1 MLLELWELLEKMKI
15 ASLELQNPSS
25 LPTHC
30 CETNGLC
37 VQRLLDN
44 LALSHGR
51 AVNSA
56 GTGDDYKV
64 PYRDL

>member
-1 MLLELWELLEKMKI
+1 MLPQLWELLEKMKN
-15 ASLELQNPSS
+15 AYFELQNPSS

-30 CETNGLC
+30 CETSGLC

-56 GTGDDYKV
+56 GTGDGYEV